1 MGVRL
6 TLPLYAGGFLGPF
19 GGAMLIALIPNVA
32 AGLDTSL
39 TLVAAAITAYMI
51 PFATL
56 QLVSGTLSQRLG
68 PRRVVRAGYVVFGLA
83 ALGCAFAPE
92 IWTFLGARAL
102 MGAANA
108 FLSPI
113 LLAALSEVVAPAV
126 LGRTVG
132 TFAAFQTAG
141 YTFAPAIGGAL
152 GEISWRLAFCVVTV
166 AAFGLALPQR
176 TLGSFEAQPAH
187 GANVRALLNRWI
199 ALLSAKA
206 LLGYLGFTAIGFILV
221 LVAADEFGLGS
232 GARGILV
239 AGYGLGG
246 ILLGRYAGTL
256 VDRFGR
262 PATALAGAIACVAGV
277 LALAFAPTAW
287 SLALIWLGVGC
298 AGTFVWAGLNT
309 MAVESFPENRAG
321 ATSVFSAF
329 KFTGVAIGPLIYV
342 PLFHVDTRAPFLLAA
357 GFSLLLAL
365 LVLPWF
371 GRYRR
376 IEAEA
381 ASAPG

>member
-1 MGVRL
+1 
-6 TLPLYAGGFLGPF
+6 
-19 GGAMLIALIPNVA
+19 
-32 AGLDTSL
+32 
-39 TLVAAAITAYMI
+39 
-51 PFATL
+51 
-56 QLVSGTLSQRLG
+56 
-68 PRRVVRAGYVVFGLA
+68 
-83 ALGCAFAPE
+83 
-92 IWTFLGARAL
+92 

-141 YTFAPAIGGAL
+141 FTFAPAIGGAL

-166 AAFGLALPQR
+166 AALALALPQR
-176 TLGSFEAQPAH
+176 TLGGFEARPTRH
-187 GANVRALLNRWI
+187 ANLRALLNRWI

-221 LVAADEFGLGS
+221 LVAAEEFGLGPS
-232 GARGILV
+232 ARGILV

-246 ILLGRYAGTL
+246 IVLGRFAGTL

-262 PATALAGAIACVAGV
+262 PGTALVGAIACVVGV
-277 LALAFAPTAW
+277 LLLAVVPNAW
-287 SLALIWLGVGC
+287 TLGLVWLGVGC

-309 MAVESFPENRAG
+309 MAVESSPENRAG

-357 GFSLLLAL
+357 AFSAVLAVL
-365 LVLPWF
+365 LVPWF
-371 GRYRR
+371 ARYRDAG
-376 IEAEA
+376 AEPARA
-381 ASAPG
+381 ASAGAPAPERGARAAE